1 MIIFVLVL
9 RTLSPRAPASN
20 PRWTRHRAWLAIAV
34 GVTVPVLAAYAMGS
48 RRTEPISGDIPPLAH
63 DIGHGQNAVNVLL
76 VDIRA
81 WDTFG
86 EITVLVMVALGIT
99 SLVFRAHTMHMRSK
113 IKPQR
118 NRARRTN
125 RWLNTL
131 DESGEAERLRYPIMV
146 LVASRVLFPAMM
158 VVSFYLFFAGHN
170 DVGGGFA
177 GGLVAA
183 LALTMRYLIGG
194 RRELAATLPIPN
206 EMLLGGGLLVSA
218 LSALWPLF
226 VGWAPL
232 TSTYGSREIPLLGD
246 VTVVSPM
253 LFDLGVYMIVVSTI
267 VYILRSLGGGIDA
280 QINLRAERDRS
291 RRVNRAALGQSR
303 QLRSKLA
310 AAKPAGVKS
319 AGANPASVKPAG
331 TKPADSANTATSEA
345 SEPTAPARTEGKDTH
360 P

>member
-1 MIIFVLVL
+1 
-9 RTLSPRAPASN
+9 
-20 PRWTRHRAWLAIAV
+20 
-34 GVTVPVLAAYAMGS
+34 
-48 RRTEPISGDIPPLAH
+48 
-63 DIGHGQNAVNVLL
+63 
-76 VDIRA
+76 
-81 WDTFG
+81 
-86 EITVLVMVALGIT
+86 
-99 SLVFRAHTMHMRSK
+99 
-113 IKPQR
+113 
-118 NRARRTN
+118 
-125 RWLNTL
+125 
-131 DESGEAERLRYPIMV
+131 
-146 LVASRVLFPAMM
+146 
-158 VVSFYLFFAGHN
+158 
-170 DVGGGFA
+170 
-177 GGLVAA
+177 VAA

-206 EMLLGGGLLVSA
+206 EILLGGGLLVSA

-331 TKPADSANTATSEA
+331 TKPAGSANTATSEA
-345 SEPTAPARTEGKDTH
+345 SETTAPARTEGKDTH
-360 P
+360 Q

>member
-1 MIIFVLVL
+1 MC
-9 RTLSPRAPASN
+9 
-20 PRWTRHRAWLAIAV
+20 
-34 GVTVPVLAAYAMGS
+34 
-48 RRTEPISGDIPPLAH
+48 
-63 DIGHGQNAVNVLL
+63 
-76 VDIRA
+76 IR
-81 WDTFG
+81 D
-86 EITVLVMVALGIT
+86 
-99 SLVFRAHTMHMRSK
+99 R

-118 NRARRTN
+118 NRARRNT
-125 RWLNTL
+125 RWLNTI

-146 LVASRVLFPAMM
+146 LVASRALFPAMM
-158 VVSFYLFFAGHN
+158 VVSIYLFFAGHN

-194 RRELAATLPIPN
+194 HRELAATLPIPT
-206 EMLLGGGLLVSA
+206 EVLLGGGLLVSA
-218 LSALWPLF
+218 LSAVWPLF

-232 TSTYGSREIPLLGD
+232 TSWYGSREIPLLGD

-253 LFDLGVYMIVVSTI
+253 LFDLGVYMIVVGTI

-319 AGANPASVKPAG
+319 AGVKPAG
-331 TKPADSANTATSEA
+331 TKPAGTANTATSEA

-360 P
+360 Q